1 MKKKNGNILRIIYSA
16 GFLFTIHTAF
26 LAYIN
31 SSFISE
37 VVGKDYV
44 GLVFTAGALLSI
56 VALNKMPLI
65 LNRFGNVK
73 TALFLLGLELAS
85 LVGLAFFT
93 AWFIVPLF
101 IIHYALL
108 ILLKFN
114 FDILIEHF
122 SSDKC
127 TGGIRGAYLSLTSLA
142 WVVSPIMVG
151 AILSNSDFWKIYLIS
166 GLIIIPVMFII
177 HLNLRSIKDVRYETP
192 SFLKSIKELY
202 LNKNIYKIF
211 SVSFL
216 LQFFFAWMV
225 IYTPI
230 YLNQYMGFSWS
241 KIGIIFTVML
251 LPYAMFEMPLGKI
264 ADKWFGEKEFLIA
277 GIIIAALSTA
287 AMPFITSE
295 DWIIWAAIL
304 FATRVGASFIEVTTE
319 SYFFKQIDDSDANI
333 IGLFRNTRPL
343 AYIISPLI
351 ATAFLS
357 FFDYKYLFLVLGIIM
372 LSGIYHAATLRDTK

>member
-1 MKKKNGNILRIIYSA
+1 MRIIYSA

-44 GLVFTAGALLSI
+44 GLVFTAGAILSI
-56 VALNKMPLI
+56 ILLNKMPLI
-65 LNRFGNVK
+65 LNRFGNVR
-73 TALFLLGLELAS
+73 TALFLLVLELAS
-85 LVGLAFFT
+85 LIGLAFFT

-101 IIHYALL
+101 VIHYALL

-151 AILSNSDFWKIYLIS
+151 AILTDSDFWKIYLIS
-166 GLIIIPVMFII
+166 GLIILPVMLII
-177 HLNLRSIKDVRYETP
+177 HLNLREIKDVRYETP
-192 SFLKSIKELY
+192 AFLKSIKELY
-202 LNKNIYKIF
+202 QNKNIYKIF

-230 YLNQYMGFSWS
+230 YLHQYMGFGWS

-251 LPYAMFEMPLGKI
+251 LPYALFEMPLGKI

-277 GIIIAALSTA
+277 GILIASVSTA

-343 AYIISPLI
+343 AYIVSPLI
-351 ATAFLS
+351 ATVFLT
-357 FFDYKYLFLVLGIIM
+357 FFAYKYLFLVLGIIM
-372 LSGIYHAATLRDTK
+372 LSGIYHAITLRDTK

>member
-1 MKKKNGNILRIIYSA
+1 MRIIYSA
-16 GFLFTIHTAF
+16 GFLFTIHAAF

-31 SSFISE
+31 SSFLSE

-44 GLVFTAGALLSI
+44 GLVFTGGAILSI
-56 VALNKMPLI
+56 IALNKMPLI

-73 TALFLLGLELAS
+73 TALFLLVLEMAS
-85 LVGLAFFT
+85 LAGLAFFT

-101 IIHYALL
+101 VIHYALL

-114 FDILIEHF
+114 FDIFIEHF
-122 SSDKC
+122 SNDKC

-151 AILSNSDFWKIYLIS
+151 AILSDSDFWKIYLIS

-192 SFLKSIKELY
+192 AFLKSIKELY
-202 LNKNIYKIF
+202 QNKNIYKIF

-230 YLNQYMGFSWS
+230 YLNQYMGFDWS

-277 GIIIAALSTA
+277 GILIASVSTA

-351 ATAFLS
+351 ATLFLG

-372 LSGIYHAATLRDTK
+372 LSGLYHAITLRDTK